1 MNLNGSPVDDYKPM
15 YSFLFT
21 LYEEGIYL
29 CAFNTSHTLF
39 AWSKSI
45 QASVFNF
52 FTTQFWASLSHD
64 SPSSIYQAVITICS
78 ICSPCSRLSHLV
90 NPKGEA
96 CRCTT
101 TSLNPLP
108 LFISLPPLLSVVVAV
123 QTTPESSATPP
134 SPEHKGRIYQYVL
147 VTFRGQCCCSWIT
160 EVQLC
165 ISRSLGVSAF

>member
-1 MNLNGSPVDDYKPM
+1 MKRESICVLLTPLTHYLHGVKVYKHQCLT
-15 YSFLFT
+15 FLQHSS
-21 LYEEGIYL
+21 GP
-29 CAFNTSHTLF
+29 
-39 AWSKSI
+39 
-45 QASVFNF
+45 
-52 FTTQFWASLSHD
+52 LSRDAHA

-78 ICSPCSRLSHLV
+78 LCSPCSRLSHLV

-108 LFISLPPLLSVVVAV
+108 LFLTLPPLLSVVVAV

-165 ISRSLGVSAF
+165 ISRSLGVSAP